1 VPDDDAANVLS
12 DVDRALG
19 AIDAAMQRLDAGTYG
34 ICAACAEQIAAAT
47 LEVDPTASR
56 CVPSCGVA

>member
-1 VPDDDAANVLS
+1 VPDDDAATVLS
-12 DVDRALG
+12 DVDRELA

-34 ICAACAEQIAAAT
+34 VCSLCGGSIADAA
-47 LEVDPTASR
+47 LEADPTASR